1 MVVYA
6 VFHKQYISIAC
17 TTLKIFNYL
26 LQESMKIIVN
36 LELMFRLK
44 KIECFRRVYIFLYS
58 LLPTG
63 AVTML
68 MHLTAL
74 SGPHGKVRLKIYRTL
89 LAHI

>member
-1 MVVYA
+1 MVTV
-6 VFHKQYISIAC
+6 Q
-17 TTLKIFNYL
+17 T
-26 LQESMKIIVN
+26 
-36 LELMFRLK
+36 K

-63 AVTML
+63 AVAML

>member
-1 MVVYA
+1 MNFDCYL
-6 VFHKQYISIAC
+6 KLISLHV
-17 TTLKIFNYL
+17 TLL
-26 LQESMKIIVN
+26 
-36 LELMFRLK
+36 FRLK
-44 KIECFRRVYIFLYS
+44 KIECFRRVYIFLYL

-74 SGPHGKVRLKIYRTL
+74 SGPHGKVRSKIYRTL